1 MKRQTDIAKDEYKL
15 FKDQMNVININR
27 KDGVMTEDGKII
39 EGEGYEYR
47 DEYKDYIIN
56 VLGMD

>member
-39 EGEGYEYR
+39 EAEGSQYR
-47 DEYKDYIIN
+47 DEYKD
-56 VLGMD
+56 

>member
-1 MKRQTDIAKDEYKL
+1 MKRQTDIAKDEYEL

-47 DEYKDYIIN
+47 DEYKD
-56 VLGMD
+56 

>member
-39 EGEGYEYR
+39 EGEAYEYR
-47 DEYKDYIIN
+47 DEYKD
-56 VLGMD
+56 